1 MHGNRLLEKRGSAGM
16 TQITLTLP
24 DVIVAQLDRQ
34 IKQRNMS
41 LDDFVLKLSAMR

>member
-1 MHGNRLLEKRGSAGM
+1 M

>member
-1 MHGNRLLEKRGSAGM
+1 M

-24 DVIVAQLDRQ
+24 DVIVAQLERQ